1 MPDEPTGNRDRLERE
16 IEEILGKIE
25 EFPSASQRRAR
36 QRQRTMNQLGASIS
50 ARQRGFL
57 AWLSAID
64 MSQVMLLSFFL
75 ILLSFFMRGLSPL
88 IMQWVLYA
96 GIVLFISAFAMMVF
110 GRRGGAR
117 EQQYWRG
124 KPIQYRQSSVGDL
137 FRRWFGSR
145 GSKR

>member
-50 ARQRGFL
+50 ARQRGVL
-57 AWLSAID
+57 AWLSGID

-75 ILLSFFMRGLSPL
+75 ILGSFFLRGISPL

-96 GIVLFISAFAMMVF
+96 GVVLFISAFAMMVF
-110 GRRGGAR
+110 GRRGGPRGA
-117 EQQYWRG
+117 QYWRG

-145 GSKR
+145 GRKS